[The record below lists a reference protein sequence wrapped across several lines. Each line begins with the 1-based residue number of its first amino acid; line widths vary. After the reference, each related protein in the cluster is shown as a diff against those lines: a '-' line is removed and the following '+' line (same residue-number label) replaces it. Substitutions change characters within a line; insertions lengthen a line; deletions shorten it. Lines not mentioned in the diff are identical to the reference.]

1 MKTRILRALWNLFN
15 PMASPC
21 KIVKGDSLLDCHT
34 IVRHVKGGHVLD
46 DGSIAGDAF
55 LSNTKDAGEVSY
67 NWLDFFDGD
76 IKQQLTELRLVIN
89 RKPSNTAVLAELNVG
104 DVRHKLMNNIPD
116 MEVIYDPTE
125 KSDSLK
131 QDYSHCFMTDIPD
144 ELSSEADCVGELISE
159 LVSSDK
165 MYPRNQP

>member
-1 MKTRILRALWNLFN
+1 MRTRILRALWNLFN

-89 RKPSNTAVLAELNVG
+89 RKPSNTAVFAELNVG
-104 DVRHKLMNNIPD
+104 DVRQELINNVRD
-116 MEVIYDPTE
+116 MDVIYDPTDE
-125 KSDSLK
+125 SDSLRR
-131 QDYSHCFMTDIPD
+131 DYSHCFMSNIPD
-144 ELSSEADCVGELISE
+144 KLSSEEDCVGELISD
-159 LVSSDK
+159 LVTPDK
-165 MYPRNQP
+165 IHPTK